1 MGKKYFTL
9 SFDDGLEQDKRV
21 IRLMRQYGLKGTFNL
36 NAGLFGT
43 RGEVKGLGTFSFQ
56 DCPEGVKHKWPFSY
70 VQHNRIPQ
78 DEVRQVYEGM
88 EIATHGFR
96 HEPLGTVSEDEMR
109 ASVDADKAAL
119 EKIFGTMVVGHA
131 YAQGSTSPA
140 VQAYLKAQG
149 YQYARAVF
157 PSGGFAFPEDP
168 MNFRPSS
175 SLILKNAVKL
185 VERFKCEEPGEND
198 LLLFLWAHSYEMDY
212 EKGNASWYALER
224 LFESIAGRSD
234 IVYCTNS
241 EAFAHI

>member
-36 NAGLFGT
+36 NAGLLGT

-56 DCPEGVKHKWPFSY
+56 DCPEGVKHKFPFSY

-96 HEPLGTVSEDEMR
+96 HEPLGAVSEDEMR

-119 EKIFGTMVVGHA
+119 EKIFGTTVVGL
-131 YAQGSTSPA
+131 
-140 VQAYLKAQG
+140 VQQISNL
-149 YQYARAVF
+149 
-157 PSGGFAFPEDP
+157 
-168 MNFRPSS
+168 
-175 SLILKNAVKL
+175 
-185 VERFKCEEPGEND
+185 
-198 LLLFLWAHSYEMDY
+198 
-212 EKGNASWYALER
+212 GNGKRIQRDDALTDQRR
-224 LFESIAGRSD
+224 LR
-234 IVYCTNS
+234 
-241 EAFAHI
+241 AFALDCERDFDALFSQPYYRSIDDVVTATRHGKDIG

>member
-56 DCPEGVKHKWPFSY
+56 DCPEGVKHKFPFSY

-96 HEPLGTVSEDEMR
+96 HEPLGAVSEDEMR

-119 EKIFGTMVVGHA
+119 EKIFGTTVVGHA

-140 VQAYLKAQG
+140 AQAYLKAQG
-149 YQYARAVF
+149 YQYARVVF
-157 PSGGFAFPEDP
+157 PDEPHLHFGLQLIFDESQKEGNNEIWIDCYQLVQFLQLNRSETKKNPETKEYFRVLEMRDP
-168 MNFRPSS
+168 
-175 SLILKNAVKL
+175 AV
-185 VERFKCEEPGEND
+185 P
-198 LLLFLWAHSYEMDY
+198 
-212 EKGNASWYALER
+212 
-224 LFESIAGRSD
+224 
-234 IVYCTNS
+234 
-241 EAFAHI
+241 

>member
-1 MGKKYFTL
+1 M
-9 SFDDGLEQDKRV
+9 

-56 DCPEGVKHKWPFSY
+56 DCPEGVKHKFPFSY

-96 HEPLGTVSEDEMR
+96 QPNRWGAVSEDEMR

-119 EKIFGTMVVGHA
+119 EKIFGTTVVGHA

-140 VQAYLKAQG
+140 AQAYLKAQG
-149 YQYARAVF
+149 YQYARVVF

-175 SLILKNAVKL
+175 SLILKNAAKL
-185 VERFKCEEPGEND
+185 VERFKCEEPGERICCCSCGHTVMKWTTTRETPVGM
-198 LLLFLWAHSYEMDY
+198 LWS
-212 EKGNASWYALER
+212 G
-224 LFESIAGRSD
+224 F
-234 IVYCTNS
+234 
-241 EAFAHI
+241 

>member
-56 DCPEGVKHKWPFSY
+56 DCPEGVKHKFPFSY

-96 HEPLGTVSEDEMR
+96 HEPLGAVSEDETMR
-109 ASVDADKAAL
+109 R
-119 EKIFGTMVVGHA
+119 
-131 YAQGSTSPA
+131 
-140 VQAYLKAQG
+140 VQP
-149 YQYARAVF
+149 R
-157 PSGGFAFPEDP
+157 
-168 MNFRPSS
+168 
-175 SLILKNAVKL
+175 
-185 VERFKCEEPGEND
+185 
-198 LLLFLWAHSYEMDY
+198 
-212 EKGNASWYALER
+212 R
-224 LFESIAGRSD
+224 LPRRI
-234 IVYCTNS
+234 
-241 EAFAHI
+241 